1 MRMPSQ
7 WCPIGA
13 CETSSTR
20 LDVRASQNPVRAL
33 GAPTL
38 KADGLTSP
46 VLAFQKSHGGLYVS
60 QFRLQVGFQC
70 LNY

>member
-1 MRMPSQ
+1 MSLALP
-7 WCPIGA
+7 
-13 CETSSTR
+13 R

-33 GAPTL
+33 GAPTVTS
-38 KADGLTSP
+38 DGLTSP
-46 VLAFQKSHGGLYVS
+46 VLARFQKSHGGLYVS